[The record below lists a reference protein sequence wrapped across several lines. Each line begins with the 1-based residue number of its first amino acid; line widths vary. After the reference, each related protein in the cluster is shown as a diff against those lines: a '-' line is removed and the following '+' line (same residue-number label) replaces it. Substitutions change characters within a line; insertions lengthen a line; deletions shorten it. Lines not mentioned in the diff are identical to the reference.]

1 VVISRPAVEAGRR
14 IQAQTKCYNKGEGRT
29 EGTEGEPAHPR
40 TGTVGE
46 RGVEWGVGS
55 GTEYGYAR
63 QLVISISIGMDK
75 GFDRVPT
82 GWPGYGYEGG
92 GCGLK
97 SKLGMS
103 G

>member
-1 VVISRPAVEAGRR
+1 M
-14 IQAQTKCYNKGEGRT
+14 
-29 EGTEGEPAHPR
+29 
-40 TGTVGE
+40 
-46 RGVEWGVGS
+46 GS